1 MSENRQQA
9 QQTQPDPAAALRAA
23 LDSAQR
29 DNAALRVDRDT
40 ARTQLRGETANR
52 FQAQETAVDNAIVAA
67 ETEANTLES
76 QWSTLQAEG
85 KFEEAAKAMRRMTDA
100 SARLHD
106 YHRQKDY
113 IAQQRQQAAQ
123 QSADPLAQYS
133 PEARSWIA
141 RNPRFLSDTGFKD
154 QVTAAHHAALGAGK
168 GEGSSDYFDHI
179 ERAVYPERY
188 AAANGGDRAADTQQQ
203 SRQTQ
208 NAGGVT
214 NEEEGGSDEA
224 PFSDTGADGN
234 DSANEPVIRV
244 EDRHTMT
251 LASSPVTIPAN
262 EMRIDVNADGSPITV
277 TQEPQVRAVGK
288 GGSGIQAVAA
298 PPSRALNRA
307 LQGAGRTGPITLSA
321 DEMDAATRLAEQ
333 IEPEI
338 LGQGQLAVAKWYAAM
353 NALPS
358 ANRRRQKWYGS
369 AS

>member
-1 MSENRQQA
+1 MSETR
-9 QQTQPDPAAALRAA
+9 QQTQQAPSDPTAALRAA

-29 DNAALRVDRDT
+29 DNAALRADRDT
-40 ARTQLRGETANR
+40 ARVQLRGETANR
-52 FQAQETAVDNAIVAA
+52 FQAQETAVDNAMAAA
-67 ETEANTLES
+67 EAEANTLEA

-85 KFEEAAKAMRRMTDA
+85 KFEEAAKVMRGMTDA

-106 YHRQKDY
+106 YRRQKEY
-113 IAQQRQQAAQ
+113 IGQQRQQAAQ
-123 QSADPLAQYS
+123 QPADPLAQYS
-133 PEARSWIA
+133 PEARSWIG
-141 RNPRFLSDTGFKD
+141 RNPRFLSDGGFKD

-168 GEGSSDYFDHI
+168 AEGSSDYFDHI

-188 AAANGGDRAADTQQQ
+188 AASGGGDEGNTQQ
-203 SRQTQ
+203 RQVQ
-208 NAGGVT
+208 NTGGAARD
-214 NEEEGGSDEA
+214 EGGGADDA

-234 DSANEPVIRV
+234 DSAAEPVIQI

-251 LASSPVTIPAN
+251 VASSPVTIPAN
-262 EMRIDVNADGSPITV
+262 EMRIDVNADGSPVTV
-277 TQEPQVRAVGK
+277 TQEPQARAVGK
-288 GGSGIQAVAA
+288 PGAGGIQAVAA

-369 AS
+369 AT